1 MPPVKVARTYLY
13 TLRHPGLFAEF
24 YFPKRVVYQS
34 EIIDALKDGVE
45 EKEVKTYLLEYARE
59 FPKELAAYPY
69 VLDPQRYTGRRTET
83 ISLADV
89 KKRVEM
95 YKNPF
100 FGWSTYDVGG
110 AFLNTRTK
118 ELQDELTQIVRVI
131 FLFESELE
139 IAKEKGYERI
149 VQSITSWLL
158 MNYYHRV
165 ALPPYGDAEV
175 QRFIDE
181 HTPFTEQE
189 IAYIKANYPT
199 IATEI
204 LKWFD
209 DCVLFTFGYLVRR
222 FWMQVAKAGKREDEI
237 WITSF
242 FNLGINVLQPGK

>member
-1 MPPVKVARTYLY
+1 MPVKVAKTYLY
-13 TLRHPGLFAEF
+13 TLRHPGVFAEF

-34 EIIDALKDGVE
+34 EIVDALKDGVE
-45 EKEVKTYLLEYARE
+45 ESKVKKYLLEYARE
-59 FPKELAAYPY
+59 FSKELAAYPY
-69 VLDPQRYTGRRTET
+69 VLDPQRYVGRKTET
-83 ISLADV
+83 ISLVDV

-95 YKNPF
+95 YRNPF

-110 AFLNTRTK
+110 AFLNTKTK

-131 FLFESELE
+131 FRFESEL
-139 IAKEKGYERI
+139 AAANKEGYERI
-149 VQSITSWLL
+149 VQGITSWLL

-165 ALPPYGDAEV
+165 ALPPYGEAEV

-181 HTPFTEQE
+181 HTPFSEQE
-189 IAYIKANYPT
+189 LVYIKANYPV

-209 DCVLFTFGYLVRR
+209 DCVLFTFGYLARR
-222 FWMQVAKAGKREDEI
+222 FWMKVAKEGKREDEI